1 MKIFQGKNLDKVKE
15 EISMTKLGK
24 MLREDGRIEGR
35 KEGHNEKAIKDAINF
50 LKLEVSEEIVAKG
63 TELPIEKIRE
73 LKKSILN

>member
-1 MKIFQGKNLDKVKE
+1 
-15 EISMTKLGK
+15 MTKLGK